1 MSAGQTESP
10 RALMIGLDAADVVL
24 IEQWMADGTLP
35 NLQALAASGVFGPL
49 ATTAAVLAGSPW
61 PTFYSGQTPAQHGV
75 YADYQWQHER
85 LRFARPSAEWL
96 ATTGFWRHLEG
107 DVPALVYDCPM
118 VLGVEPFKGTEVAAW
133 ATHDAL
139 TPPASH
145 PAELAGEI
153 ARRFGQWHTT
163 PEAYGP
169 SSIDTLLSLRQEL
182 LENTRRSTELV
193 LWLMQRPWRLGLVTF
208 SALHR
213 GGHRLFDRS
222 SVTGPMSPADADTF
236 DGALRDLY
244 RSCDAAVG
252 RLVAAAPDA
261 TIVVFA
267 LHGMM
272 RNTARVDLFD
282 GMLERIT
289 TPSSGPPKRAGLAR
303 RMGEAIPLDLRRSLT
318 KRIPIA
324 FRNRLMTMWTT
335 GGMKWDTTSVFPL
348 RADLQGYARINLA
361 GREPKGIVEPGPALD
376 ELCERIIEGLH
387 SFRDTDT
394 GDELVDDVLR
404 TDTYF
409 PQGGRRDRLPDLI
422 VRWKDT
428 PAATHASVRS
438 PRYGVVQRTMPGRV
452 PNGRSGN
459 HRGTGFFI
467 ARGSGMPAGLRAGEA
482 SILDLVPSVLH
493 RLRVISRL
501 PLGGAPIPALVTGT

>member
-1 MSAGQTESP
+1 MSAEQTDSN
-10 RALMIGLDAADVVL
+10 RVLMIGLDAADVVL

-35 NLQALAASGVFGPL
+35 NLAALAQSGVFGTL
-49 ATTAAVLAGSPW
+49 ATSAAVLAGSPW
-61 PTFYSGQTPAQHGV
+61 PTFYSGQTPAQHGL

-96 ATTGFWRHLEG
+96 STTGFWRHLQG
-107 DVPALVYDCPM
+107 DCPAVVYDCPM
-118 VLGVEPFKGTEVAAW
+118 VLGLEPFRGTEVAAW
-133 ATHDAL
+133 ATHDAF
-139 TPPASH
+139 TQPSSH
-145 PAELAGEI
+145 PGELAGEI
-153 ARRFGQWHTT
+153 ARRFGHWHPT

-169 SSIDTLLSLRQEL
+169 SSIETLLALHQEL

-193 LWLMQRPWRLGLVTF
+193 LWLMQRPWRLCLLTF

-222 SVTGPMSPADADTF
+222 SIAGPMSPAEAEAF

-252 RLVAAAPDA
+252 RLVAAVPDA
-261 TIVVFA
+261 TVVVFA

-282 GMLERIT
+282 GMLQRIT
-289 TPSSGPPKRAGLAR
+289 NPDSETPKRESLAR

-318 KRIPIA
+318 KRIPLA
-324 FRNRLMTMWTT
+324 FRNRLMTMWAT
-335 GGMKWDTTSVFPL
+335 GGIKWEETSVFPL

-361 GREPKGIVEPGPALD
+361 GRESRGIVEPGPALD

-387 SFRDTDT
+387 SFRDADT
-394 GDELVDDVLR
+394 GEELVEDVLR
-404 TDTYF
+404 ADRYF
-409 PQGGRRDRLPDLI
+409 PDGERRDRLPDLI
-422 VRWKDT
+422 VRWKNT
-428 PAATHASVRS
+428 PAATHTAVRS
-438 PRYGVVQRTMPGRV
+438 PRHGIVRRSIPGCV

-459 HRGTGFFI
+459 HRGKGFYI
-467 ARGSGMPAGLRAGEA
+467 ARGSGIPAGVRAGEA

-493 RLRVISRL
+493 RLGAVSTL
-501 PLGGAPIPALVTGT
+501 PMGGAPIPALVTGI

>member
-1 MSAGQTESP
+1 MSASRTGSD
-10 RALMIGLDAADVVL
+10 RVLMIGLDAGDIVL
-24 IEQWMADGTLP
+24 VEQWMADGTLP
-35 NLQALAASGVFGPL
+35 NLAALAQSGVFGTL

-61 PTFYSGQTPAQHGV
+61 PTFYSGKTPAQHGV

-96 ATTGFWRHLEG
+96 ATTAFWRHLEG

-118 VLGVEPFKGTEVAAW
+118 VLGVEPFRGTEVAAW

-139 TPPASH
+139 VH
-145 PAELAGEI
+145 PSAHPGELAGEI
-153 ARRFGQWHTT
+153 TRRFGQWHTT

-169 SSIDTLLSLRQEL
+169 SSIDTLLALRHEL

-222 SVTGPMSPADADTF
+222 SVAGAMSPADAEVF

-261 TIVVFA
+261 TVVVFA

-282 GMLERIT
+282 GMLQRIT
-289 TPSSGPPKRAGLAR
+289 TPDSQTPKREGLAR
-303 RMGEAIPLDLRRSLT
+303 RLGEAIPLDLRRSIT
-318 KRIPIA
+318 KRIPVA
-324 FRNRLMTMWTT
+324 FRNRLMTMWAT
-335 GGMKWDTTSVFPL
+335 GGIKWESTSVFPL

-361 GREPKGIVEPGPALD
+361 GREPRGIVEPGAALD
-376 ELCERIIEGLH
+376 ALCERIVEGLH
-387 SFRDTDT
+387 SFRDADT
-394 GDELVDDVLR
+394 GEELVGDVLR
-404 TDTYF
+404 SDRYF
-409 PQGGRRDRLPDLI
+409 PDGERRDRLPDLI

-428 PAATHASVRS
+428 PAATHAAVKS
-438 PRYGVVQRTMPGRV
+438 PRYGLVQRTMPGRV

-459 HRGTGFFI
+459 HRGKGFYI
-467 ARGSGMPAGLRAGEA
+467 ARGAGIPAGVRAGEA
-482 SILDLVPSVLH
+482 SILDLVPSVLR
-493 RLRVISRL
+493 RLGAVSRL
-501 PLGGAPIPALVTGT
+501 PLGGAPIPALVTET